1 MSIYHNL
8 LPSKT
13 IMKATSFK
21 EPSFE
26 CKTASQPNAANSGEA
41 NSQVEEWEI

>member
-21 EPSFE
+21 KPSSE
-26 CKTASQPNAANSGEA
+26 CKTAFQPDAANFGEA